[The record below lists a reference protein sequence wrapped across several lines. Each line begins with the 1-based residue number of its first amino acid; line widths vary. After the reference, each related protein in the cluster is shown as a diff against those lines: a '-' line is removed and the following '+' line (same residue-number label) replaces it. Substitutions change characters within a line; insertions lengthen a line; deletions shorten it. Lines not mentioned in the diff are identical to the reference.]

1 MRVLGIETSCDET
14 AAAIVEDGR
23 RPDRPLLLSG
33 RGLSESGSCSGHLSG
48 APARAGTPRAHAEP
62 GLSSAPDES
71 PGARDRMG
79 PDVRV
84 LGIETSCDETAA
96 AIVEDG
102 RRPLA
107 DVVATQIEIHRRWGG
122 VVPELAS
129 RNHVVQVMPVV
140 DEALSRAG
148 LGPEGIDAVA
158 VTSGPGLVGALLVG
172 VQAAKALALAWG
184 KPLVRVNH
192 LEGHLVAAFL
202 AETPPT
208 FPFLGLVVSGGHT
221 SLYAAR
227 GFGDY
232 ALLGQTRDDAAGE
245 AFDKGAKLLGL
256 PYPGGVAIDRLAKE
270 GDPAAIRFP
279 KAIVKGAD
287 LDFSFSGLKTA
298 LLHHV
303 RKHGVPAGQALAD
316 LCASYQEA
324 IVRALVEKAFRA
336 ARRLQFERLVLS
348 GGVAANS
355 RLRAATAARAAEYEG
370 MQVFLPPVKLC
381 TDNAAMIAVAGTHAL
396 ERGERS
402 GPELNADPAWRL

>member
-1 MRVLGIETSCDET
+1 MKVLAIETSCDET
-14 AAAIVEDGR
+14 ACAVVEDGR
-23 RPDRPLLLSG
+23 R
-33 RGLSESGSCSGHLSG
+33 
-48 APARAGTPRAHAEP
+48 A
-62 GLSSAPDES
+62 
-71 PGARDRMG
+71 
-79 PDVRV
+79 
-84 LGIETSCDETAA
+84 
-96 AIVEDG
+96 
-102 RRPLA
+102 LA
-107 DVVATQIEIHRRWGG
+107 DVVATQIDIHRRWGG

-140 DEALSRAG
+140 DEALTRAG
-148 LGPEGIDAVA
+148 IAPADLDAVA

-202 AETPPT
+202 SEQAPA
-208 FPFLGLVVSGGHT
+208 FPYLGLVVSGGHT
-221 SLYAAR
+221 SLYAAA

-232 ALLGQTRDDAAGE
+232 RLLGQTRDDAAGE

-256 PYPGGVAIDRLAKE
+256 PYPGGIAIDKLAKE
-270 GDPAAIRFP
+270 GDRSAIRFP

-303 RKHGVPAGQALAD
+303 KKHGVPEGKGLAD

-336 ARRLQFERLVLS
+336 ARRLQFDRLVLS

-355 RLRAATAARAAEYEG
+355 RLRAAVQEKAAEYEG
-370 MQVFLPPVKLC
+370 MSVFLPAPRLC

-396 ERGERS
+396 LRGERADAALS
-402 GPELNADPAWRL
+402 ADPAWRLDAR

>member
-14 AAAIVEDGR
+14 AAAVVEDGR
-23 RPDRPLLLSG
+23 RALS
-33 RGLSESGSCSGHLSG
+33 
-48 APARAGTPRAHAEP
+48 
-62 GLSSAPDES
+62 
-71 PGARDRMG
+71 
-79 PDVRV
+79 
-84 LGIETSCDETAA
+84 
-96 AIVEDG
+96 
-102 RRPLA
+102 

-148 LGPEGIDAVA
+148 VGPEGIDAVA

-192 LEGHLVAAFL
+192 LEGHLLAAFL
-202 AETPPT
+202 SEDPPA
-208 FPFLGLVVSGGHT
+208 FPYLGLVVSGGHT
-221 SLYAAR
+221 SLYAVR

-232 ALLGQTRDDAAGE
+232 RLLGQTRDDAAGE

-256 PYPGGVAIDRLAKE
+256 PYPGGVAIDRLARG
-270 GDPAAIRFP
+270 GDARAIRFP

-303 RKHGVPAGQALAD
+303 KRHGVPEGQGLAD

-336 ARRLQFERLVLS
+336 ARRLQFERVVLA

-355 RLRAATAARAAEYEG
+355 RLRAAAVERAGEYEG
-370 MQVFLPPVKLC
+370 MRVFLPAPGLC

-396 ERGERS
+396 LRGERA
-402 GPELNADPAWRL
+402 GPELAADPAWRL

>member
-1 MRVLGIETSCDET
+1 MRVLAIETSCDET
-14 AAAIVEDGR
+14 AAAVVEDGR
-23 RPDRPLLLSG
+23 RALS
-33 RGLSESGSCSGHLSG
+33 
-48 APARAGTPRAHAEP
+48 
-62 GLSSAPDES
+62 
-71 PGARDRMG
+71 
-79 PDVRV
+79 
-84 LGIETSCDETAA
+84 
-96 AIVEDG
+96 
-102 RRPLA
+102 

-140 DEALSRAG
+140 DEALARAG
-148 LGPEGIDAVA
+148 VGPDGIDALG

-172 VQAAKALALAWG
+172 VQVAKALALAWG

-202 AETPPT
+202 SDPPPS
-208 FPFLGLVVSGGHT
+208 FPYLGLVVSGGHT
-221 SLYAAR
+221 SLYAAHA
-227 GFGDY
+227 FGDY
-232 ALLGQTRDDAAGE
+232 RLLGHTRDDAAGE

-270 GDPAAIRFP
+270 GDREALRFP

-303 RKHGVPAGQALAD
+303 RRNGVPEGSALAD

-336 ARRLQFERLVLS
+336 ARRLQFDRVVLS

-355 RLRAATAARAAEYEG
+355 RLRAAVAERAAEYEG
-370 MQVFLPPVKLC
+370 MQVFLPPPRHC
-381 TDNAAMIAVAGTHAL
+381 TDNAAMIAVAATHAL
-396 ERGERS
+396 LRGERA

>member
-1 MRVLGIETSCDET
+1 MKILAIETSCDET

-23 RPDRPLLLSG
+23 RS
-33 RGLSESGSCSGHLSG
+33 
-48 APARAGTPRAHAEP
+48 
-62 GLSSAPDES
+62 
-71 PGARDRMG
+71 
-79 PDVRV
+79 
-84 LGIETSCDETAA
+84 
-96 AIVEDG
+96 
-102 RRPLA
+102 LA
-107 DVVATQIEIHRRWGG
+107 DVVSTQIEIHRRWGG

-140 DEALSRAG
+140 DEALARAG
-148 LGPEGIDAVA
+148 VGPDALDAIA

-172 VQAAKALALAWG
+172 VQAAKALAAAWE

-202 AETPPT
+202 SEAPPT
-208 FPFLGLVVSGGHT
+208 FPYLGLVVSGGHT

-232 ALLGQTRDDAAGE
+232 QLLGQTRDDAAGE
-245 AFDKGAKLLGL
+245 AFDKGGKLLGL

-298 LLHHV
+298 LLLHV
-303 RKHGVPAGQALAD
+303 KKHGVPEGKGLAD

-336 ARRLQFERLVLS
+336 ARRLQLDRLVLA

-355 RLRAATAARAAEYEG
+355 RLRAAAVAKAAEYEG
-370 MQVFLPPVKLC
+370 MSVSLPPVRLC
-381 TDNAAMIAVAGTHAL
+381 TDNAAMIAVAGTQAFL
-396 ERGERS
+396 RGERA

>member
-1 MRVLGIETSCDET
+1 MKVLGIETSCDET
-14 AAAIVEDGR
+14 AAAVVEDGSR
-23 RPDRPLLLSG
+23 ALS
-33 RGLSESGSCSGHLSG
+33 
-48 APARAGTPRAHAEP
+48 
-62 GLSSAPDES
+62 
-71 PGARDRMG
+71 
-79 PDVRV
+79 
-84 LGIETSCDETAA
+84 
-96 AIVEDG
+96 
-102 RRPLA
+102 

-148 LGPEGIDAVA
+148 VSPADLDGVA
-158 VTSGPGLVGALLVG
+158 VTAGPGLVGALLVG
-172 VQAAKALALAWG
+172 VQVAKALAAAWG
-184 KPLVRVNH
+184 KPLVGVNH

-202 AETPPT
+202 SERPPA

-227 GFGDY
+227 AFGDY
-232 ALLGQTRDDAAGE
+232 RPLAQTRDDAAGE

-256 PYPGGVAIDRLAKE
+256 PYPGGVAIDRLARE
-270 GDPAAIRFP
+270 GDRRAIRFP
-279 KAIVKGAD
+279 KAIVKGSA

-303 RKHGVPAGQALAD
+303 RKHGVPEGKPLAD

-324 IVRALVEKAFRA
+324 IVAALVQKAFRA
-336 ARRLQFERLVLS
+336 ARELQLPRLVLS

-355 RLRAATAARAAEYEG
+355 RLRAAVAEKAAEYED
-370 MQVFLPPVKLC
+370 MEVFLPPPRLC

-396 ERGERS
+396 ARGARS
-402 GPELNADPAWRL
+402 GPDLAADPAWRL